1 MPARCDDCGA
11 RAGGLAPTCDRC
23 GGFVRYVESD
33 RRALERAVS
42 GDPTAALPSYE
53 PRVTM
58 GEGSTP
64 LVPLDRVG
72 LDATVYGKLESLN
85 PTCSFKDRGSAL
97 LVSAAADPSTPAEA
111 VVVASTGNTAP
122 SVAAYAA
129 RAGVDCAVVVPAD
142 TPDSKLAQVAAHG
155 GAVYTVP
162 GSFSDCF
169 RVVRQASRSDERLLD
184 ATAVYSANPFVASAD
199 RTVAFEL
206 VADLGESP
214 DWVAVP
220 VGAGP
225 LLGGVYQGFRELAA
239 AEVVTQPPR
248 MLAVQ
253 ASGCHPIVRAF
264 EADEPVRPW
273 REPVATD
280 IGAIADPLVG
290 YPADGEA
297 TLRAVRD
304 SGGRAV
310 ALEDR
315 VIHDWADRLSRREG
329 IYAEPA
335 AAAGV
340 AALGADDGIVDPD
353 GTVVALVTG
362 HGLKES
368 AGGDASTVR
377 VGDAADLRRAVLG

>member
-1 MPARCDDCGA
+1 MPTRCGDCDA
-11 RAGGLAPTCDRC
+11 RADGLAPICDRC

-64 LVPLDRVG
+64 MVPFDRLG

-111 VVVASTGNTAP
+111 IVVASTGNTAP

-155 GAVYTVP
+155 GAIYTVP

-169 RVVRQASRSDERLLD
+169 RVVRRAGRSDERLLD

-206 VADLGESP
+206 VADLREPP
-214 DWVAVP
+214 DWVTVP

-225 LLGGVYQGFRELAA
+225 LLGGVYQGFQELAA
-239 AEVVTQPPR
+239 AGVVADAPR

-253 ASGCHPIVRAF
+253 AVGCHPIVRAF

-273 REPVATD
+273 REPITTD
-280 IGAIADPLVG
+280 VGAIADPLVG

-297 TLRAVRD
+297 TLQAVRD
-304 SGGRAV
+304 SGGGAV
-310 ALEDR
+310 ALGDR
-315 VIHDWADRLSRREG
+315 VIRDWADRLSRREG
-329 IYAEPA
+329 IYVEPA

-340 AALGADDGIVDPD
+340 AAIGADNEFVGPD
-353 GTVVALVTG
+353 ETVVALVTG
-362 HGLKES
+362 HGLKEPAS
-368 AGGDASTVR
+368 GDAPTVR
-377 VGDAADLRRAVLG
+377 VEDAAALREAVLG